1 MPTPPPR
8 MWEWRGGI
16 PPTLQVMTR
25 RVTST
30 TKMSLTLHPSLRTRD
45 KRRCRR
51 DSSPEGG
58 SRVLENGGQWS
69 TTEERPR
76 TRFRSEFATNSVW
89 LAWVRAQGKPETFI
103 DRGGLRDLPSA
114 FCLPLPRTGLSHSLT
129 ETISLVH
136 FRRTRAWLHLCCA
149 CHPPGHY
156 LQGHVNSPKFQT
168 FPYPKESGPSCQVCR
183 AECLFGTL
191 SITVKIVEN
200 DKFLNKCVLRTRV
213 CILFNNFGGR
223 DRP

>member
-1 MPTPPPR
+1 MGASGVLRRKGRGRVSGVSLPR
-8 MWEWRGGI
+8 IRYGWRGSG
-16 PPTLQVMTR
+16 PRESQKRL
-25 RVTST
+25 
-30 TKMSLTLHPSLRTRD
+30 LT
-45 KRRCRR
+45 
-51 DSSPEGG
+51 G
-58 SRVLENGGQWS
+58 
-69 TTEERPR
+69 
-76 TRFRSEFATNSVW
+76 
-89 LAWVRAQGKPETFI
+89 
-103 DRGGLRDLPSA
+103 GGLRDLPSA